1 MWNSFKA
8 INATCRTDS
17 GFAAVSNVNTAGG
30 GSKYDN
36 EESFL
41 FAEVMKYAYLV
52 HAEGKLLAFPP
63 IIFIHQ
69 NIANTEFCY
78 RCPMASSE
86 GRKECVRVQ
95 H

>member
-41 FAEVMKYAYLV
+41 FAEVLKYAYLV
-52 HAEGKLLAFPP
+52 HAEGKLLVFPVTLL
-63 IIFIHQ
+63 FFKH
-69 NIANTEFCY
+69 C
-78 RCPMASSE
+78 
-86 GRKECVRVQ
+86 
-95 H
+95 